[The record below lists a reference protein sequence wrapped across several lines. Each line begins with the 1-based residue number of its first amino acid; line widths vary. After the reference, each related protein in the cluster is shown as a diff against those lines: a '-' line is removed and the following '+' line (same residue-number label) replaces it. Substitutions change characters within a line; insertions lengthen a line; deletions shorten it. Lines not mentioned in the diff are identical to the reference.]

1 MVIVLLGPPG
11 AGKGTQGERLAARL
25 GVPKI
30 ATGDVL
36 RAAVHNGTPLGLEAK
51 AAMDR
56 GDLVPDSVIMG
67 IMKETLA
74 APSAANGVI
83 LDGVVRTTPQAEG
96 LSRMLKDL
104 GRQVDAVLLF
114 DIAEDELVR
123 RLSGRTTCNQC
134 QKSFFGRQPGEDC
147 SEVPPDGGM
156 LVRRKDD
163 EPDAVRKRLQVYREQ
178 TAPVMDWY
186 DRNGGRLAH
195 IDALGTLDEV
205 ESRAIKALE
214 ALKGGAA

>member
-25 GVPKI
+25 GIPKI

-36 RAAVHNGTPLGLEAK
+36 RAAVREGTPLGLEAK

-74 APSAANGVI
+74 SPSAAKGVI

-96 LSRMLKDL
+96 LSEMLTELDRK
-104 GRQVDAVLLF
+104 VDAVLLF
-114 DIAEDELVR
+114 DIEEEELVR
-123 RLSGRTTCNQC
+123 RLSGRTTCDAC
-134 QKSFFGRQPGEDC
+134 QKSFTGREPGETC
-147 SEVPPDGGM
+147 EENGKKGV

-163 EPDAVRKRLQVYREQ
+163 EPDAIRKRLQVYREQ
-178 TAPVMDWY
+178 TAPVIQWY
-186 DRNGGRLAH
+186 DSHGSRVLH
-195 IDALGTLDEV
+195 IDAIGSLDDV
-205 ESRAIKALE
+205 EARALA
-214 ALKGGAA
+214 ALKQQ

>member
-1 MVIVLLGPPG
+1 MLIVLLGPPG

-25 GVPKI
+25 DVPKI

-36 RAAVHNGTPLGLEAK
+36 RAAVREGTPLGLEAK

-67 IMKETLA
+67 IMGEALA
-74 APSAANGVI
+74 SPEASKGAI

-96 LSRMLKDL
+96 LKAQLAQL
-104 GRQVDAVLLF
+104 GRQVDAVIMF

-123 RLSGRTTCNQC
+123 RLSGRTTCDIC
-134 QKSFFGRQPGEDC
+134 QRPFFGREPGEKC
-147 SEVPPDGGM
+147 GVDGHSPEGT

-163 EPDAVRKRLQVYREQ
+163 EPDAVRKRLTVYRDQ
-178 TAPVMDWY
+178 TSPVISWY
-186 DRNGGRLAH
+186 ANNGAKLVH
-195 IDALGTLDEV
+195 IDAIGSLEEV
-205 ESRAIKALE
+205 EARVTKALE
-214 ALKGGAA
+214 N